1 MSGGANDVN
10 DPVEVGG
17 VASFVPPP
25 LHELNESLVFEHV

>member
-17 VASFVPPP
+17 VSALVAPS
-25 LHELNESLVFEHV
+25 LNELDESLIFE